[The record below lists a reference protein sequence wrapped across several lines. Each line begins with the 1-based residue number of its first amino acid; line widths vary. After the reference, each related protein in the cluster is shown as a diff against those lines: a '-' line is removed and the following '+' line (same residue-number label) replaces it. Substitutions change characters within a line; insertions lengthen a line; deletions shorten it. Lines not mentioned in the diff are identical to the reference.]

1 MAARKELS
9 TRTGYSTNDLD
20 RMSEKRDDP
29 AQIEAMRADSEA
41 RTFVLAGENVVLERD
56 SEGYRSLFTF
66 AEAARMGAARETAF
80 LGHDGVG
87 GVFALMLE
95 DAPQDLGPSREQL
108 QRVYKG
114 ETPPPGKTEEVRVD
128 LRSIVMQSMVSDKVA
143 GRLAQAKSVMYWHS
157 RHRFCANCGA
167 ETQTASAGWKR
178 VCAACK
184 AEHFPRTD
192 PVVIMLAVSGDKCLL
207 GRQPRFPKGM
217 YSALAGFVEGGE
229 TLEDAVR
236 REIKEEAGVSCGK
249 VSYMAS
255 QPWPFPCSLMIG
267 CLAEAEGEEI
277 VVDRTELDDARWF
290 SREEALKLVDGR
302 LDGFFCPPKFAIAH
316 HLIAAW
322 ARGEVA

>member
-9 TRTGYSTNDLD
+9 ARTGYSGNDLD
-20 RMSEKRDDP
+20 RQSDKRDDP
-29 AQIEAMRADSEA
+29 AHIEALRKDVEA
-41 RTFVLAGENVVLERD
+41 RTFVLAGDNVVLERD

-66 AEAARMGAARETAF
+66 AEAAARGAARETAF

-87 GVFALMLE
+87 GVFAVLLE

-108 QRVYKG
+108 SRIYKG
-114 ETPPPGKTEEVRVD
+114 EAPAAGKTAEVRTD
-128 LRSIVMQSMVSDKVA
+128 LRSILMQGMVSEKTA
-143 GRLAQAKSVMYWHS
+143 GRLAQAKSLMYWHS
-157 RHRFCANCGA
+157 RHRFCSNCGQPTDVGA
-167 ETQTASAGWKR
+167 AGWKR
-178 VCAACK
+178 TCPACK

-236 REIKEEAGVSCGK
+236 REIKEEAGVPCGR

-267 CLAEAEGEEI
+267 ALAEAEDEKI
-277 VVDRTELDDARWF
+277 TIDRTELDDARWF
-290 SREEALKLVDGR
+290 SREEALKLVDGK

-322 ARGEVA
+322 ARGEAA

>member
-9 TRTGYSTNDLD
+9 ARTGYSANDLD
-20 RMSEKRDDP
+20 RMSDKRDDSGH
-29 AQIEAMRADSEA
+29 IETLRADAEA
-41 RTFVLAGENVVLERD
+41 RTFVIAGDNVILERD

-66 AEAARMGAARETAF
+66 AEAGRMGGARETVF

-87 GVFALMLE
+87 GVFATLLE

-108 QRVYKG
+108 QRIYRN
-114 ETPPPGKTEEVRVD
+114 EAPPPGKTAEVRVD
-128 LRSIVMQSMVSDKVA
+128 LRSIMMQGMVSEKTA

-157 RHRFCANCGA
+157 RHRFCSNCGA
-167 ETQTASAGWKR
+167 ETQPAAAGWKR

-217 YSALAGFVEGGE
+217 FSALAGFVEGGE

-236 REIKEEAGVSCGK
+236 REIKEEAGISCGK
-249 VSYMAS
+249 VTYMAS

-267 CLAEAEGEEI
+267 CLAEAEDEKI
-277 VVDRTELDDARWF
+277 TIDVTELDDARWF

-316 HLIAAW
+316 QLIASW
-322 ARGEVA
+322 ARGEMV